1 MNERPVMP
9 PEIAKAVIAIK
20 KQIKSLGKDS
30 ENKFARFKYVSVD
43 KFYEVIGP
51 LMATN
56 GLFTIV
62 DEVSCAVEKR
72 ETQSDQGQI
81 KASVWLTAQYD
92 LTLFHESGAQYGPI
106 HRAITV
112 AATGPQAFGS
122 GMSYVEKYFL
132 RSLFKIPTG
141 EEDADAEQ
149 QEGVPAVTIKHKE
162 RVWGGPLT
170 RTEFKEQARKFA
182 GALHDCLTESDLD
195 DTLAEYEDLIKQMK
209 TDMPDWWDGESDENG
224 AQPFE
229 SRIKMRREQIK
240 REDFNAGAV

>member
-1 MNERPVMP
+1 MGEHLIMP
-9 PEIAKAVIAIK
+9 PEIAKAVIAVK
-20 KQIKSLGKDS
+20 KQIKALGKDQ

-43 KFYEVIGP
+43 KFYEVVGP
-51 LMATN
+51 MMAEA

-81 KASVWLTAQYD
+81 KASIWLTAQYD
-92 LTLFHESGAQYGPI
+92 LTLFHESGAGYGPI

-141 EEDADAEQ
+141 EEDADAESQ
-149 QEGVPAVTIKHKE
+149 DGVPAVTIKHKD
-162 RVWGGPLT
+162 RVWGGPLSKMD
-170 RTEFKEQARKFA
+170 FKERTRSFA
-182 GALHDCLTESDLD
+182 GALADCNTERDLE

-209 TDMPDWWDGESDENG
+209 TDMPNWWTGESDANG
-224 AQPFE
+224 GQPFDK
-229 SRIKMRREQIK
+229 RIEITRERIG
-240 REDFNAGAV
+240 RVDFTRAG